1 MVSPSKTSTTN
12 RQGITPIDDQA
23 SQGQQHVVAVQ
34 KTEGLDAWLIAF
46 GAFLVYTAT
55 W

>member
-1 MVSPSKTSTTN
+1 MVSPSQRSN
-12 RQGITPIDDQA
+12 NIRQGTVPIDDQA
-23 SQGQQHVVAVQ
+23 SQGERHVVIQ
-34 KTEGLDAWLIAF
+34 ETEGLDAWLISL